1 MWTFGSRPEIA
12 PRLASYTVESS
23 PEPVTDPFYL
33 APSTP
38 NFQFQD
44 AFAMNN
50 FDGNQ
55 SPPYSEASWSNEEP
69 MAFQTAP
76 EMMVPMPHLAPLSS
90 YHSAGHVRS
99 ASSHSQ
105 SDFLAPRDNGMIS
118 PPMAS
123 PLVFGLQDQQCLP
136 MFEPETF
143 TLSPPLMTA
152 PQPSP
157 VVSAPVQS
165 HDCTQFAFQ
174 ILNSLYSPPSSQ
186 PSFDDFKGTADSLPT
201 LDAVLSANKAAV
213 EGLSALLSCPC
224 SANPH
229 FSTTIAFSITKIL
242 SWYQAIAGVAQDI
255 VSPINTRME
264 AFTHTPILL
273 GDFKLEVEDEETFRT
288 QIILGELRKVEKLID
303 MFSECYCKISND
315 GIDSGV
321 YTSLESLLRT
331 RVRDTFKV
339 TMRTAPVDLKRQ
351 VASRTQNR
359 MRVNTL

>member
-1 MWTFGSRPEIA
+1 M
-12 PRLASYTVESS
+12 
-23 PEPVTDPFYL
+23 
-33 APSTP
+33 
-38 NFQFQD
+38 
-44 AFAMNN
+44 
-50 FDGNQ
+50 
-55 SPPYSEASWSNEEP
+55 
-69 MAFQTAP
+69 
-76 EMMVPMPHLAPLSS
+76 
-90 YHSAGHVRS
+90 
-99 ASSHSQ
+99 
-105 SDFLAPRDNGMIS
+105 DNGMIS

-123 PLVFGLQDQQCLP
+123 PLLFGLQDQQSLP
-136 MFEPETF
+136 MFGPETF
-143 TLSPPLMTA
+143 KLSPPMMAA
-152 PQPSP
+152 PQPIP
-157 VVSAPVQS
+157 VPAAPVQS

-186 PSFDDFKGTADSLPT
+186 PAFEDFNGSADGLPT

-213 EGLSALLSCPC
+213 ESLSALLICPC

-303 MFSECYCKISND
+303 MFSECYCKASND
-315 GIDSGV
+315 SAESGV

-339 TMRTAPVDLKRQ
+339 TMRTAPLDVKRQ
-351 VASRTQNR
+351 VAFRTQNR
-359 MRVNTL
+359 TRVNTL

>member
-1 MWTFGSRPEIA
+1 M
-12 PRLASYTVESS
+12 
-23 PEPVTDPFYL
+23 
-33 APSTP
+33 
-38 NFQFQD
+38 
-44 AFAMNN
+44 
-50 FDGNQ
+50 
-55 SPPYSEASWSNEEP
+55 
-69 MAFQTAP
+69 
-76 EMMVPMPHLAPLSS
+76 
-90 YHSAGHVRS
+90 
-99 ASSHSQ
+99 
-105 SDFLAPRDNGMIS
+105 DNGMIS

-123 PLVFGLQDQQCLP
+123 PLLFGLQDQQSLP

-143 TLSPPLMTA
+143 TLSPPLMA
-152 PQPSP
+152 VPEAG
-157 VVSAPVQS
+157 SAPAASVQS

-174 ILNSLYSPPSSQ
+174 ILNSLYSPPLSQ
-186 PSFDDFKGTADSLPT
+186 PAFDDFNGTADGLPT

-213 EGLSALLSCPC
+213 ESLSALLGCPC

-242 SWYQAIAGVAQDI
+242 AWYQAIAGVAQDI

-303 MFSECYCKISND
+303 MFSECYCKSASG
-315 GIDSGV
+315 GIDYGV

-339 TMRTAPVDLKRQ
+339 TMRTAPIDVKRQ
-351 VASRTQNR
+351 VASRSQNR
-359 MRVNTL
+359 IRVNTL